1 MLQELRD
8 HVIIAG
14 YGRAG
19 QLIGQLLSENLIP
32 FVALDVSNER
42 VAAGKVWCVA
52 LYAYCG
58 LLNNTYCTVCGTG
71 RVQQACGGRQSALP
85 SWTRPPHSMYLKWQH
100 WNFQPPDQYMSVHK
114 CGPMS
119 CGQSG

>member
-1 MLQELRD
+1 MHSLLMLQELRD

-42 VAAGKVWCVA
+42 VAAGKVWFCGAVCLLRCTEQYILHRLWHWTCPTSVWRQAKCAAKLDAPSSFDVPEVA
-52 LYAYCG
+52 
-58 LLNNTYCTVCGTG
+58 
-71 RVQQACGGRQSALP
+71 ALELP
-85 SWTRPPHSMYLKWQH
+85 TTR
-100 WNFQPPDQYMSVHK
+100 SVHE
-114 CGPMS
+114 CA
-119 CGQSG
+119 

>member
-1 MLQELRD
+1 MPIFDPPQELHN

-42 VAAGKVWCVA
+42 VAAGKVRLLGFGFVFSAANFAFSAVSFAVLVCFGMLGLRGFGAAQGCEVFGGACVRA
-52 LYAYCG
+52 ACAG
-58 LLNNTYCTVCGTG
+58 
-71 RVQQACGGRQSALP
+71 VQL
-85 SWTRPPHSMYLKWQH
+85 
-100 WNFQPPDQYMSVHK
+100 
-114 CGPMS
+114 
-119 CGQSG
+119 

>member
-1 MLQELRD
+1 MLEVCAGEECRGRIPSCATCTDAASVLPPHVLPVPQELRD

-42 VAAGKVWCVA
+42 VATGKAQVSASAA
-52 LYAYCG
+52 L
-58 LLNNTYCTVCGTG
+58 
-71 RVQQACGGRQSALP
+71 
-85 SWTRPPHSMYLKWQH
+85 
-100 WNFQPPDQYMSVHK
+100 
-114 CGPMS
+114 
-119 CGQSG
+119 

>member
-1 MLQELRD
+1 MALTPYLAAFGAKMGASLERQDMKAMQPQEEETKELHD

-42 VAAGKVWCVA
+42 VAAGKVRVRVHACVHVWEHVH
-52 LYAYCG
+52 
-58 LLNNTYCTVCGTG
+58 VCMC
-71 RVQQACGGRQSALP
+71 RFAQ
-85 SWTRPPHSMYLKWQH
+85 M
-100 WNFQPPDQYMSVHK
+100 
-114 CGPMS
+114 
-119 CGQSG
+119 